1 MYSRYNLGQVAV
13 GIGDLG
19 LAYQCFKIAT
29 SVDPN
34 HSESYNNLGVY
45 FLSPLPLLLSRPSP
59 LPLLTHLQVLDMRKS
74 NLEQARS
81 NFRTASNLG
90 PQLHEPLYNS
100 CNFPSPSPSLSSS
113 SLPPLPSSPSP
124 SPYLLSL
131 FLAILMYKMGDFQES
146 YKQASSA
153 LKVFP
158 EHEESKDIINLLRNL
173 FTEK

>member
-45 FLSPLPLLLSRPSP
+45 FLSPLPFCSLVPLLS
-59 LPLLTHLQVLDMRKS
+59 PLLTHLQVLDMRKS

-113 SLPPLPSSPSP
+113 SLPPLPSLSLS
-124 SPYLLSL
+124 LSL
-131 FLAILMYKMGDFQES
+131 FTKSIFSHTDVQNGRFPRKL
-146 YKQASSA
+146 QAS
-153 LKVFP
+153 
-158 EHEESKDIINLLRNL
+158 LLGSEGLPRTRGVEGHHQPPPQPL
-173 FTEK
+173 H